1 MVYRYIYNY
10 MPGSLLI
17 VMRARNCHDHVMRC
31 LGIEHVS
38 LSGMT
43 CYVCGRSSRY
53 CYCVWLVRCWFCVV
67 LSNTFFGAH
76 VFLQAFPKRVRLA
89 RNTEPVQ
96 SRKLPKTDHIRT
108 RIIGG
113 PCATHG
119 THLHV
124 DTGPCAKDAESP
136 CDVNGGESEVL
147 SFVSATMS
155 WRATIWWASTR
166 RRMPSDGGAGGH
178 SSRWEGR
185 CKSTSTREGGRRRRS
200 NWRHGAHT

>member
-1 MVYRYIYNY
+1 M
-10 MPGSLLI
+10 
-17 VMRARNCHDHVMRC
+17 
-31 LGIEHVS
+31 
-38 LSGMT
+38 
-43 CYVCGRSSRY
+43 
-53 CYCVWLVRCWFCVV
+53 

-136 CDVNGGESEVL
+136 CDVNGGESDVL
-147 SFVSATMS
+147 LYISKDVLTCNLMS
-155 WRATIWWASTR
+155 SEGAACPQMVETAGIHHIHHVERA
-166 RRMPSDGGAGGH
+166 GA
-178 SSRWEGR
+178 
-185 CKSTSTREGGRRRRS
+185 
-200 NWRHGAHT
+200 